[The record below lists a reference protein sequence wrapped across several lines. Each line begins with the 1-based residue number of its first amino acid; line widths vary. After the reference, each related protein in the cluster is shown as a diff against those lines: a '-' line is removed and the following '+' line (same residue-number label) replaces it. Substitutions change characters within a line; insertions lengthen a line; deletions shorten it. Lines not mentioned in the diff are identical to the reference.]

1 MPKKTSKNRSNKQA
15 KRHRQ
20 DKARAARQDQL
31 YDAIEKATAAAFP
44 IAVTAGEFTIL
55 TADGPQT
62 VTLEQMRQ
70 RVDADLTSDAGEPPL
85 EDLDELI
92 GMLEDD
98 VRMRQIFLASDGLW
112 RLPEMYL
119 PKAGQA

>member
-1 MPKKTSKNRSNKQA
+1 MPKKTSKNRSSKQA
-15 KRHRQ
+15 KQHRQ
-20 DKARAARQDQL
+20 DKARAARLDRL
-31 YDAIEKATAAAFP
+31 YDAIETATTAAFP
-44 IAVTAGEFTIL
+44 TALAAGEFPIF

-70 RVDADLTSDAGEPPL
+70 RVDADLTSDPGEPPL

-98 VRMRQIFLASDGLW
+98 LRMRQIFLAPDGLW
-112 RLPEMYL
+112 RFPSEARH
-119 PKAGQA
+119 PPR